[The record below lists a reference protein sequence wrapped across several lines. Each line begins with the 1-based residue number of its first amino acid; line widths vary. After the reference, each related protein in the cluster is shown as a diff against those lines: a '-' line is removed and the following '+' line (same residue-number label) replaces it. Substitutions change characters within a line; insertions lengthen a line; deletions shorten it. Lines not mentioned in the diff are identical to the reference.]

1 MAIYTRDTQTIAK
14 IIRLSDKKQLILRP
28 KFQRRRAWDEKA
40 RSYLIDTIVRE
51 LPMPKIFLRRIVIPE
66 TKLPAYEVVD
76 GQQRLDAIIAFRK
89 GNLILSKK
97 HNPDLG
103 DSTFMNLPDPAQK
116 TFLEY
121 EISAE
126 LIDGASDS
134 EIWGLFERLNTYTL
148 TLNRQEHLNARYFG
162 YFKQTAYQLAAEESA
177 LNAWKQLGVFSNR
190 QIARMRE
197 VEMTSDILVAIVR
210 GISDIK
216 DIAKAYKDF
225 DPEFPQKEMAAK
237 AFRTTLSFV
246 TDNLS
251 EAVRYTRFRRLAWF
265 YSLMVAVADAKVG
278 IPNGNGPRDMESGE
292 ELYQRM
298 LNIDAAL
305 KQEETPPGLKDLYDT
320 LSQATSHVRER
331 QVRHGYF
338 FKMLTLSEQDWD
350 SYWDQLERPNNI
362 QIGTG

>member
-1 MAIYTRDTQTIAK
+1 MEGSLTMANFTKANFSIGE
-14 IIRLSDKKQLILRP
+14 IIRLWDKKQLILQP
-28 KFQRRRAWDEKA
+28 KFQRRRAWHEDA
-40 RSYLIDTIVRE
+40 RSYLIDTVVRK
-51 LPMPKIFLRRIVIPE
+51 LPMPKIYLRLTVNPE
-66 TKLPAYEVVD
+66 TELETYEVVD
-76 GQQRLDAIIAFRK
+76 GQQRLAAILDFRNAELVLK
-89 GNLILSKK
+89 KK
-97 HNPDLG
+97 HNSDLG
-103 DSTFMNLPDPAQK
+103 DTDFNGLPDSLQRA
-116 TFLEY
+116 FLSY
-121 EISAE
+121 KLTSEIMSV
-126 LIDGASDS
+126 ASDP
-134 EIWGLFERLNTYTL
+134 EVWAMFERLNTYTM
-148 TLNRQEHLNARYFG
+148 TLNRQEKLNAKWFG
-162 YFKQTAYQLAAEESA
+162 HFKQTAYQLAAEQSA
-177 LNAWKQLGVFSNR
+177 LNAWKNLRVFSDP

-210 GISDIK
+210 GISNIK

-265 YSLMVAVADAKVG
+265 YSLMVALADAKVG

-305 KQEETPPGLKDLYDT
+305 KQEEPPPGLKDLYDT
-320 LSQATSHVRER
+320 LSRATSHVRER
-331 QVRHGYF
+331 RIRHSYF

-350 SYWDQLERPNNI
+350 SYWDQLR
-362 QIGTG
+362 TT

>member
-1 MAIYTRDTQTIAK
+1 MATYTRDILTIAE

-51 LPMPKIFLRRIVIPE
+51 LPMPEIFLRRIVSPE

-76 GQQRLDAIIAFRK
+76 GQQRLDTIITFRK
-89 GNLILSKK
+89 GKLILSKK

-103 DSTFMNLPDPAQK
+103 DSTFTNLPDPVQK

-126 LIDGASDS
+126 FIDGASDS

-148 TLNRQEHLNARYFG
+148 TLNRQERLNARYFG

-177 LNAWKQLGVFSNR
+177 LNAWKQLGVFSDR
-190 QIARMRE
+190 QIARMKE
-197 VEMTSDILVAIVR
+197 VEMTSDIIVAIVR
-210 GISDIK
+210 GISDISA
-216 DIAKAYKDF
+216 IIRAYKDF
-225 DPEFPQKEMAAK
+225 DPDFPAKELAVS

-246 TDNLS
+246 TENLR
-251 EAVRYTRFRRLAWF
+251 EVVRSTRFRTLAWF

-278 IPNGNGPRDMESGE
+278 IPDGNSASLLQPKDD
-292 ELYQRM
+292 LYRRM
-298 LNIDAAL
+298 YAVDEAL
-305 KQEETPPGLKDLYDT
+305 KQTEPPRGLADLYDT
-320 LSQATSHVRER
+320 LSRATSHVRER
-331 QVRHGYF
+331 RIRHSYF
-338 FKMLTLSEQDWD
+338 FKMLTLSEQDWRD
-350 SYWDQLERPNNI
+350 YWNQL
-362 QIGTG
+362 TTA

>member
-1 MAIYTRDTQTIAK
+1 MTTYTRNILTIAE
-14 IIRLSDKKQLILRP
+14 IIRLSDKKQLILQP

-51 LPMPKIFLRRIVIPE
+51 LPMPEIFLRRIVSPE

-76 GQQRLDAIIAFRK
+76 GQQRLDTIITFRK
-89 GNLILSKK
+89 GKLILSKK

-103 DSTFMNLPDPAQK
+103 DSTFMNLPDPVQK

-148 TLNRQEHLNARYFG
+148 TLNRQERLNARYFG

-177 LNAWKQLGVFSNR
+177 LNAWEQLGVFSDR
-190 QIARMRE
+190 QIARMKE
-197 VEMTSDILVAIVR
+197 VEMTSDIIVAIVR
-210 GISDIK
+210 GISDISA
-216 DIAKAYKDF
+216 ILRAYKDF
-225 DPEFPQKEMAAK
+225 DPDFPAKELAVS

-246 TDNLS
+246 TENLR
-251 EAVRYTRFRRLAWF
+251 EVVRSTRFRTLAWF
-265 YSLMVAVADAKVG
+265 YSLMVAVVDTQVG
-278 IPNGNGPRDMESGE
+278 IPNGSGPHDMESGE

-320 LSQATSHVRER
+320 LSRATSHVRER
-331 QVRHGYF
+331 RVRHDYF
-338 FKMLTLSEQDWD
+338 FNMLTLPKTNWRD
-350 SYWDQLERPNNI
+350 YWNQLR
-362 QIGTG
+362 TT

>member
-1 MAIYTRDTQTIAK
+1 MATYTRDIQTIAE

-51 LPMPKIFLRRIVIPE
+51 LPMPTIFLRRIVIPE

-76 GQQRLDAIIAFRK
+76 GQQRLDAIISFRT

-103 DSTFMNLPDPAQK
+103 DSTFMNLPDPVQK
-116 TFLEY
+116 IFLEY

-162 YFKQTAYQLAAEESA
+162 YFKQAAYQLAAEKEA
-177 LNAWKQLGVFSNR
+177 LNAWEKLRVFSDR
-190 QIARMRE
+190 QIARMKE
-197 VEMTSDILVAIVR
+197 VEMTSDIMVAIMR
-210 GISDIK
+210 GISDMT
-216 DIAKAYKDF
+216 DIRKAYIALDE
-225 DPEFPQKEMAAK
+225 EFPNKEHVMTT
-237 AFRTTLSFV
+237 FRTTLSLV
-246 TDNLS
+246 TEHLS
-251 EAVRYTRFRRLAWF
+251 EAVMTTRFRRLAWF
-265 YSLMVAVADAKVG
+265 YSLMVAIADAKVG

-305 KQEETPPGLKDLYDT
+305 KQEEPPPGLKDLYDT
-320 LSQATSHVRER
+320 LSRATSHVAER
-331 QVRHGYF
+331 QIRHSYF
-338 FKMLTLSEQDWD
+338 FKMLTLSEQDWG
-350 SYWDQLERPNNI
+350 SYWDQL
-362 QIGTG
+362 TTT